1 MRFVKCMI
9 SLGQFYVKC
18 SLSAEGTG
26 IWEKSVPVSY
36 THLDVYKRQSL
47 FFPDLQQ
54 AVPGYVITEHFRQ
67 VRPV

>member
-26 IWEKSVPVSY
+26 IWEKSV
-36 THLDVYKRQSL
+36 L
-47 FFPDLQQ
+47 FLSRNKKVNVVAASTYF
-54 AVPGYVITEHFRQ
+54 
-67 VRPV
+67 

>member
-26 IWEKSVPVSY
+26 IWEKSV
-36 THLDVYKRQSL
+36 L
-47 FFPDLQQ
+47 FLSRNKKVMLWATEQVCNVF
-54 AVPGYVITEHFRQ
+54 VPGKREKTGDGG
-67 VRPV
+67 

>member
-26 IWEKSVPVSY
+26 IWEKSV
-36 THLDVYKRQSL
+36 L
-47 FFPDLQQ
+47 FF
-54 AVPGYVITEHFRQ
+54 VT
-67 VRPV
+67 